1 MSEEHGVIGRDFSTR
16 LDTSPNLK
24 VPQPG
29 SVSAWLARSYG
40 LFAVVV
46 MALIQLFFSVHKG
59 GYFVYQWYWGASAI
73 AIALVGAA
81 LVPGYFSKLRREQ
94 WVVAGTLLALTAVV
108 TASIFWSLYPILSWH
123 EASRTAMY
131 AGVFVLLLPA
141 SARWG
146 SLIVDAT
153 IFGALL
159 PPALFGLMQKIYPMD
174 VVYSGFLTLESDPK
188 ASSTVGYHP
197 TFGMMCAMGALLVV
211 ARVGSFRSLYSTPLR
226 ALYSATGVIF
236 LVALYF
242 SFSRG
247 ALLAFAAG
255 AVVLLAFAKHRF
267 EVLGNLAV
275 TVLPAL
281 WVISQAREFPGLV
294 TRPVSEEVMKADGL
308 ALIGPLVQGLLLAL
322 AAQVM
327 FSLLVCAVE
336 GYVPDGVR
344 RGASIVGTTLA
355 VVAVAGGLFVGWAKF
370 QEVGGFEE
378 LRSQITASD
387 SELQANATATDQT
400 KRFSSL
406 SAANRIALWEI
417 AWANFREHPLTGTGG
432 DTYQVVYQEKA
443 AEGVKAAQDPVLH
456 PHNMWMSLLSD
467 TGIFAFLAFAAFC
480 VGSLAFACY
489 NAFSKTRSRH
499 SRALIAGSM
508 AAATAYLVSSSIDW
522 NWYMPASTVPFFA
535 LAAVAVGT
543 TRRRRR
549 EQPTA
554 L

>member
-146 SLIVDAT
+146 WLIVDAT

>member
-1 MSEEHGVIGRDFSTR
+1 MSEKHGVIGRDFSTR

-146 SLIVDAT
+146 WLIVDAT

-174 VVYSGFLTLESDPK
+174 VVYSGFLTLESDPR

-344 RGASIVGTTLA
+344 RGASIAGTTLA

>member
-146 SLIVDAT
+146 WLIVDAT

-236 LVALYF
+236 
-242 SFSRG
+242 
-247 ALLAFAAG
+247 
-255 AVVLLAFAKHRF
+255 
-267 EVLGNLAV
+267 
-275 TVLPAL
+275 
-281 WVISQAREFPGLV
+281 
-294 TRPVSEEVMKADGL
+294 
-308 ALIGPLVQGLLLAL
+308 
-322 AAQVM
+322 
-327 FSLLVCAVE
+327 
-336 GYVPDGVR
+336 
-344 RGASIVGTTLA
+344 
-355 VVAVAGGLFVGWAKF
+355 
-370 QEVGGFEE
+370 
-378 LRSQITASD
+378 
-387 SELQANATATDQT
+387 
-400 KRFSSL
+400 
-406 SAANRIALWEI
+406 
-417 AWANFREHPLTGTGG
+417 
-432 DTYQVVYQEKA
+432 
-443 AEGVKAAQDPVLH
+443 
-456 PHNMWMSLLSD
+456 
-467 TGIFAFLAFAAFC
+467 
-480 VGSLAFACY
+480 
-489 NAFSKTRSRH
+489 
-499 SRALIAGSM
+499 
-508 AAATAYLVSSSIDW
+508 
-522 NWYMPASTVPFFA
+522 
-535 LAAVAVGT
+535 
-543 TRRRRR
+543 
-549 EQPTA
+549 
-554 L
+554 